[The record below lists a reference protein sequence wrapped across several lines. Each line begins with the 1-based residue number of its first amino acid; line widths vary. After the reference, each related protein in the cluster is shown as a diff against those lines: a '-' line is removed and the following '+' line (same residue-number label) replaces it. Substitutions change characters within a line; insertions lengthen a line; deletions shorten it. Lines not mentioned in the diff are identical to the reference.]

1 MFDDDDQ
8 IRVYVPPGWPRTV
21 PPPGAPGWTEAARD
35 VLLDVAPPEY
45 RSYQVLRRHPVVL
58 ARFTMAHVE
67 GQLAATRAELGGV
80 RAALADVV
88 DGGVVAR
95 AVDVLQ
101 REEARI
107 VRVRRAVGLLEEALR
122 GATFVPRL

>member
-1 MFDDDDQ
+1 M
-8 IRVYVPPGWPRTV
+8 

-67 GQLAATRAELGGV
+67 GQLAAPRAELGGG
-80 RAALADVV
+80 RAAPAGDMG
-88 DGGVVAR
+88 GGVVAR